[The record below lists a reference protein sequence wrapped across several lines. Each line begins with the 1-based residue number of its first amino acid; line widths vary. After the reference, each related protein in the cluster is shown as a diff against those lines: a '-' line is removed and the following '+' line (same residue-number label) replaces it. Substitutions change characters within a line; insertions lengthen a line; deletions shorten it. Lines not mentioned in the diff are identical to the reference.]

1 LRRRVALDCERY
13 DTGGPMETVEVKRP
27 ANLRAINQT
36 RATVLC
42 ERLEKAGGMAGK
54 SRGLLG
60 RDGLEADAGM
70 LFEAGRL
77 EPFMCMHMWFMRF
90 SIDIV
95 FLNRQGRVIR
105 INHNLRPWR
114 ISSIVWGARRVL
126 ELPAGAAAYSQ
137 TSVGDQIIIDRPP
150 ATSSSA
156 P

>member
-1 LRRRVALDCERY
+1 
-13 DTGGPMETVEVKRP
+13 MEIVEVTRP

-42 ERLEKAGGMAGK
+42 QRLEKAGGMAGK

-60 RDGLEADAGM
+60 RDGLEAEAGM

-90 SIDIV
+90 AIDIV
-95 FLNRQGRVIR
+95 FLNRHGRVIR

-114 ISSIVWGARRVL
+114 ISSVVWGARRAL
-126 ELPAGAAAYSQ
+126 ELPVGAAARSQ
-137 TSVGDQIIIDRPP
+137 TSVGDQVIF
-150 ATSSSA
+150 AQA
-156 P
+156 

>member
-1 LRRRVALDCERY
+1 M
-13 DTGGPMETVEVKRP
+13 GGPMENVEVKRP

-90 SIDIV
+90 PIDIV
-95 FLNRQGRVIR
+95 FLNRHGRVIR
-105 INHNLRPWR
+105 INHNFRPWR
-114 ISSIVWGARRVL
+114 ISSVVWGARRVL
-126 ELPAGAAAYSQ
+126 ELPVGAVARSQ
-137 TSVGDQIIIDRPP
+137 TSVGDQVIFEHP
-150 ATSSSA
+150 
-156 P
+156 

>member
-1 LRRRVALDCERY
+1 
-13 DTGGPMETVEVKRP
+13 MENVEVTRP

-60 RDGLEADAGM
+60 RDGLEAEAGM

-90 SIDIV
+90 AIDIV
-95 FLNRQGRVIR
+95 FLNRHGRVIR
-105 INHNLRPWR
+105 INYNLRPWR
-114 ISSIVWGARRVL
+114 ISSVVWGARRTL
-126 ELPAGAAAYSQ
+126 ELPVGAVARSQ
-137 TSVGDQIIIDRPP
+137 TSVGDQVIFEQP
-150 ATSSSA
+150 
-156 P
+156 